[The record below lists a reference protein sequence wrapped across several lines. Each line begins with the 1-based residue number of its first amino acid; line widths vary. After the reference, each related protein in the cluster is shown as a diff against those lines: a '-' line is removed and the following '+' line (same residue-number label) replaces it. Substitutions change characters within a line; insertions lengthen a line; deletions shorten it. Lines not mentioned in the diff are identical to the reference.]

1 MGEFRNP
8 ALEARKQHK
17 LKLLELIQ
25 DNGETPL
32 RKLVAVYSLKTGLSM
47 SRIFEY
53 ISELDSLDCVEAVSC
68 QA

>member
-17 LKLLELIQ
+17 VKLLELIQ
-25 DNGETPL
+25 HNGETPL
-32 RKLVAVYSLKTGLSM
+32 KKLVAVYSLKTGLSM
-47 SRIFEY
+47 SKIFEY
-53 ISELDSLDCVEAVSC
+53 ISELESLDFALPVSC

>member
-17 LKLLELIQ
+17 VKLLELIQ

-53 ISELDSLDCVEAVSC
+53 INELDSLDCVEAVSC

>member
-17 LKLLELIQ
+17 VKLLELIQ